1 MGGQGE
7 RARQVVDPGGA
18 AVLSL
23 QENQPGLPRACAA
36 LFEGLRGPHP
46 IDEGV
51 VLGCDAQVEGG
62 HGRRE
67 PRKGWRTEALAGVE
81 AWERWP
87 GLTTGVRVASTR
99 ERWDQ
104 TRRARRYSLRALPG
118 TTDGEA
124 KRLRRGMRTHWEM
137 ENRVHWG
144 LDVAM
149 GEDTKRTRAGESAQN
164 LAIIRKLALH
174 LWRRETTVP
183 TGSAAKQKRAG
194 WDHNSL

>member
-67 PRKGWRTEALAGVE
+67 TRKGWRTEALAGVE
-81 AWERWP
+81 ALAGFDDRSEGGIHP
-87 GLTTGVRVASTR
+87 G
-99 ERWDQ
+99 
-104 TRRARRYSLRALPG
+104 ALGPNTEG
-118 TTDGEA
+118 TT
-124 KRLRRGMRTHWEM
+124 LFPP
-137 ENRVHWG
+137 
-144 LDVAM
+144 
-149 GEDTKRTRAGESAQN
+149 RAP
-164 LAIIRKLALH
+164 RH
-174 LWRRETTVP
+174 H
-183 TGSAAKQKRAG
+183 G
-194 WDHNSL
+194 W